1 MSKLIEQVT
10 AAQLR
15 SGFSKRNY
23 LVDKNWSNYNY
34 WKYRVLRPI
43 IKVRYKAFRKKNS
56 PSPWLSPAATLF
68 FDNWL
73 TKDHIG
79 VEFGSGL
86 STVFFA
92 KRTKKMIVVEHFKPW
107 YEKVVELFKKHAVE
121 NVDYRFVAHQKG
133 DEIIP
138 DPSLFEAYDFATQ
151 NFEPR
156 WDYLNYFTVLS
167 DLEKESIDFIL
178 VDGRARPECL
188 FMSLDKLKSGGL
200 MVLDNSER
208 ERYSIVFD
216 HLKDWSSYTTSNG
229 LTDTT
234 FWQKP

>member
-1 MSKLIEQVT
+1 MSKLIEQVA
-10 AAQLR
+10 AAQLQ
-15 SGFSKRNY
+15 SGFPKRNY
-23 LVDKNWSNYNY
+23 VVDQNWLNYNY
-34 WKYRVLRPI
+34 LKYRFLRPI
-43 IKVRYKAFRKKNS
+43 IKVQYKAFRKKNS
-56 PSPWLSPAATLF
+56 PCPWLSPAATLF
-68 FDNWL
+68 FENWL

-92 KRTKKMIVVEHFKPW
+92 KYTKKMIVVEHFQSW
-107 YEKVVELFKKHAVE
+107 YKKVIELFKKHGIK
-121 NVDYRFVAHQKG
+121 NVDYRFVARQKG
-133 DEIIP
+133 DVITP
-138 DPSLFEAYDFATQ
+138 DPSLFEAYDLATR

-156 WDYLNYFTVLS
+156 WEFTNYFSILS
-167 DLEKESIDFIL
+167 DLEMESIDFIL

-188 FMSLDKLKSGGL
+188 FMSLDNLKSGGL

-216 HLKDWSSYTTSNG
+216 HLKDWPSYTTSNG